1 MHCVMAS
8 LLPLMVTARSVL
20 LGSISLATCT
30 LAPVTSRTSLILDP
44 PLPKQDQGLTLEL

>member
-1 MHCVMAS
+1 MHWMTAS

-44 PLPKQDQGLTLEL
+44 PLPKQEGVLS